1 MVRFFLYY
9 SSSMAQETTKRRR
22 TWTNDQLKA
31 AIEACMSGEIGYL
44 KAQTTFGVPRGTLH
58 RFIKLKKSN
67 PNLDF
72 DDLLGIKLGRKPV
85 FSLQLEKELTSYC
98 LEMERRF
105 FGLTKSDVLRI
116 AYQLAESYG
125 VSAPFNKESKTA
137 GRKWFNNFLRRNP
150 DISLRTPEA
159 TSIGTVKGFNR
170 KSVSECFHI
179 LKTAFEKNHFP
190 DNRVFNCDE
199 TGVTIVQGKQ
209 VKIVA
214 KKGKKQ
220 IGALSSAERGS
231 LVTVVTCMSAG
242 GSYVPPLIIFP
253 RKRMKNELM
262 DGAPPGSIFAFHKS
276 GWIQMD
282 MFTTWFKHFINY
294 VKPSAEDP
302 VLLVLD
308 GHFSHTRNLDV
319 VLLARDSFVT
329 IVCLPPHCSLDV
341 SFMRLFKTYYNEEVR
356 TWLANHRNP
365 VRPITHYQISSLI
378 GKAFAKAATLETA
391 MNGFRKT
398 GIYPLDLKTMT
409 LLKNPRNWNNL
420 KCLQTL
426 QMTYCCYKIFVLFPD
441 MKPTRLT
448 SLVDK
453 KKAKLKF

>member
-1 MVRFFLYY
+1 
-9 SSSMAQETTKRRR
+9 
-22 TWTNDQLKA
+22 
-31 AIEACMSGEIGYL
+31 
-44 KAQTTFGVPRGTLH
+44 
-58 RFIKLKKSN
+58 
-67 PNLDF
+67 
-72 DDLLGIKLGRKPV
+72 
-85 FSLQLEKELTSYC
+85 
-98 LEMERRF
+98 
-105 FGLTKSDVLRI
+105 
-116 AYQLAESYG
+116 
-125 VSAPFNKESKTA
+125 
-137 GRKWFNNFLRRNP
+137 LRRNP

-159 TSIGTVKGFNR
+159 TSIGKVKGFNR
-170 KSVSECFHI
+170 KSVSEFFHI

-308 GHFSHTRNLDV
+308 GHFSHTRNLEV

-329 IVCLPPHCSLDV
+329 IVCLPPHCSHKLQPLDV
-341 SFMRLFKTYYNEEVR
+341 SFMRPLKNYYNEEVR

-378 GKAFAKAATLETA
+378 GKAFAKPATLETA

-398 GIYPLDLKTMT
+398 GIYPLDENVFEDHDFIEESQELEQSEMSANTSDD
-409 LLKNPRNWNNL
+409 LLLLQNICPLPRYETNEAN
-420 KCLQTL
+420 QS
-426 QMTYCCYKIFVLFPD
+426 
-441 MKPTRLT
+441 RGR
-448 SLVDK
+448 
-453 KKAKLKF
+453 